1 MEEVKMTELEKQAL
15 RLADGD
21 TCHYDHHG
29 HCQTHFLHDKPC
41 PMEIIN
47 RKAKEIANVSN
58 S

>member
-1 MEEVKMTELEKQAL
+1 MEEIKMTELEKQAL
-15 RLADGD
+15 RLADGE

-29 HCQTHFLHDKPC
+29 YCQTHFLHSKPC

-47 RKAKEIANVSN
+47 SKAKEIVNVSD

>member
-1 MEEVKMTELEKQAL
+1 MTELEKQAL

-29 HCQTHFLHDKPC
+29 YCQTHFLHSKPC

-47 RKAKEIANVSN
+47 SKAKEIVNVSN